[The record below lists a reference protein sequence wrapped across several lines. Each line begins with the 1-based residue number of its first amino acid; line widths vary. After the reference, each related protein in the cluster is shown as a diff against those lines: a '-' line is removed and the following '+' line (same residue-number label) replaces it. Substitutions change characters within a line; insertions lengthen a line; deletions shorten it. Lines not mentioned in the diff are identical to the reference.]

1 MEPTRPQ
8 KPTDDAQYAQRVG
21 YEHQLREYN
30 SEYQKWKSAV
40 DEQTK
45 VSSLKFNLV

>member
-1 MEPTRPQ
+1 MEPSRPQ
-8 KPTDDAQYAQRVG
+8 KPADDAQYAQKVG
-21 YEHQLREYN
+21 YEHQLTEYN

-45 VSSLKFNLV
+45 VSRQKLS